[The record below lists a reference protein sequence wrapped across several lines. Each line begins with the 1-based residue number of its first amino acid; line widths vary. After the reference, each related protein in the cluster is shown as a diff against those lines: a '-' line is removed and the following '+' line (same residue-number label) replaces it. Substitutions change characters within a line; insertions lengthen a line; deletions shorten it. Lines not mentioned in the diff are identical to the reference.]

1 MTYEPIDSIKIG
13 ISTCLLGKN
22 VRYDGG
28 HSHDPFLT
36 GTLGQFLE
44 YVPVCPEVECGMPV
58 PREAI
63 RLVGDVDNPKLMTQ
77 KTGIDK
83 TSMMQEWI
91 PEKLK
96 FLESQDL
103 CGFIFKNKSP
113 SSGLYRIKVYGEDGD
128 VKSNNGVGLFAR
140 AFTKHFP
147 RIPVEESGRLHDP
160 KLREN
165 FIENIFTL
173 KRWRDVIKGFRQ
185 RTASINSSFYENGD
199 THSLSQGSGRMGA
212 LVDFHTKNKL
222 LLLSHS
228 EKIYRQM
235 GKLVADCKSI
245 EREVLLE
252 QYEALLLQ
260 ALKLLTT
267 TSKNINVL
275 QHMMGYFKQQID
287 AREKSELL
295 TNFDHYRLGYV
306 PLIVPITL
314 IKHYVL
320 KYDEKYLSQQTYLNP
335 HPVELKLRNY
345 Y

>member
-1 MTYEPIDSIKIG
+1 MTYEPIEPIKIG

-77 KTGIDK
+77 KTGVDK
-83 TSMMQEWI
+83 TSMMQDWI
-91 PEKLK
+91 EKKLK
-96 FLESQDL
+96 TLEDEEL

-113 SSGLYRIKVYGEDGD
+113 SSGLYRIKVYGEDGQ

-140 AFTKHFP
+140 AFTLHFP

-185 RTASINSSFYENGD
+185 KNASNESSFNENSDNG
-199 THSLSQGSGRMGA
+199 SLSQGSLKMGA

-235 GKLVADCKSI
+235 GRLVADCKNI
-245 EREVLLE
+245 ERDILLD

-260 ALKLLTT
+260 ALALLTT
-267 TSKNINVL
+267 TKKNINVL
-275 QHMMGYFKQQID
+275 LHMMGYFKQQLE
-287 AREKSELL
+287 AREKAELL
-295 TNFDHYRLGYV
+295 DNIEHYRAGYV
-306 PLIVPITL
+306 PLIVPMTL

-320 KYDEKYLSQQTYLNP
+320 KYDEKYLSRQTYLNP

>member
-1 MTYEPIDSIKIG
+1 MEYETIEPIKIG
-13 ISTCLLGKN
+13 VSTCLLGKN

-28 HSHDPFLT
+28 HSHDPFIT

-44 YVPVCPEVECGMPV
+44 YVAVCPEVECGMTT

-83 TSMMQEWI
+83 TSMMQGWI
-91 PEKLK
+91 EKKLK
-96 FLESQDL
+96 ELEKEEL

-113 SSGLYRIKVYGEDGD
+113 SSGLYRIKVYGEDGQ

-140 AFTKHFP
+140 AFTSHFP

-173 KRWRDVIKGFRQ
+173 KRWRDVVNGFKDRDQ
-185 RTASINSSFYENGD
+185 YNKDQYNKMANKI
-199 THSLSQGSGRMGA
+199 GA

-228 EKIYRQM
+228 EKIYRNM
-235 GKLVADCKSI
+235 GRLVADCKSI
-245 EREVLLE
+245 ERDILLD
-252 QYEALLLQ
+252 QYENLLMQ
-260 ALKLLTT
+260 ALTLLTT
-267 TSKNINVL
+267 TKKNINVL
-275 QHMMGYFKQQID
+275 LHMMGYFKRQLEPF
-287 AREKSELL
+287 EKSELL
-295 TNFDHYRLGYV
+295 TNFDNYRLGYV
-306 PLIVPITL
+306 PLIVPLTL

-320 KYDEKYLSQQTYLNP
+320 KYDQKYLSQQTYLNP

>member
-1 MTYEPIDSIKIG
+1 MTYEPIEPIKIG

-77 KTGIDK
+77 KTGVDK
-83 TSMMQEWI
+83 TSMMQDWI
-91 PEKLK
+91 EKKLRT
-96 FLESQDL
+96 LEDEEL

-113 SSGLYRIKVYGEDGD
+113 SSGLYRIKVYGEDGQ

-140 AFTKHFP
+140 AFTRHFP

-185 RTASINSSFYENGD
+185 KTASNESILYENSDNG
-199 THSLSQGSGRMGA
+199 SLSQGTLKMGA

-235 GKLVADCKSI
+235 GRLVADCKNI
-245 EREVLLE
+245 ERDILLD

-260 ALKLLTT
+260 ALALLTT
-267 TSKNINVL
+267 TKKNINVL
-275 QHMMGYFKQQID
+275 LHMMGYFKQQLE
-287 AREKSELL
+287 AREKAELL
-295 TNFDHYRLGYV
+295 DNIEHYRSGYV
-306 PLIVPITL
+306 PLIVPMTL

-320 KYDEKYLSQQTYLNP
+320 KYDEKYLSRQTYLNP